1 MTRKTTAERIA
12 DAAKSESMNR
22 TSIVYRQKAN
32 EAIDARTSLNIFT
45 PGHVSVYLV
54 SIDET
59 PITFSD
65 FRRLKPNIRAT
76 RGAYTIQYIPMGS
89 MRRNPKFPYL
99 IGQDLVRIRVT
110 VSGPKHWAAMCSRI
124 PELDWIRRNSTL
136 SDAMFSVAKMHPG
149 LTLRFGIDF
158 VKYCDK
164 ITKKAEEL
172 GIDIDHKPLVTYQ
185 WGADSV
191 PVVED
196 GTLDPVKTKED
207 YARELEEAQ
216 SDISRE
222 EDI

>member
-1 MTRKTTAERIA
+1 MTKRTTAEMIA
-12 DAAKSESMNR
+12 NAARNETVN
-22 TSIVYRQKAN
+22 KAYLARRKKMR
-32 EAIDARTSLNIFT
+32 EAIDEKISLNIFT
-45 PGHVSVYLV
+45 PGRVCMYLV
-54 SIDET
+54 AIDEN
-59 PITFSD
+59 PITLSD

-76 RGAYTIQYIPMGS
+76 RGAYTIQYIPRGS
-89 MRRNPKFPYL
+89 MHRNPKFPYL
-99 IGQDLVRIRVT
+99 IGQDLVRLRVT
-110 VSGPKHWAAMCSRI
+110 VSGPTHWRSLCGRI
-124 PELDWIRRNSTL
+124 PELAWINRNTTISEGL
-136 SDAMFSVAKMHPG
+136 FGIAKKHPG
-149 LTLRFGIDF
+149 LVLRFGIDF

-196 GTLDPVKTKED
+196 GELLPVKTKED
-207 YARELEEAQ
+207 YIKELEEAQ